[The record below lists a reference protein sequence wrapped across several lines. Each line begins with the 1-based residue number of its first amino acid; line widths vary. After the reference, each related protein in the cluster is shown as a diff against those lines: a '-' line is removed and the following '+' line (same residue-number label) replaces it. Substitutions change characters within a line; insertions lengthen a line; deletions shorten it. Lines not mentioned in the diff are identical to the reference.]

1 MWVKSIV
8 GRYGAVCVA
17 LNDAAGAEHPLVAHI
32 AERHR
37 AEVKADL
44 VAELFPKI
52 VGQTSAAITTAAD
65 RGAGTTSHRADRLID
80 RQNDVADAGCFAVI
94 RQQIAATRSTHA
106 LDQSATAQF
115 GEQLLKIGQRD

>member
-8 GRYGAVCVA
+8 GRYGGAVGVT

-32 AERHR
+32 AERDR

-52 VGQTSAAITTAAD
+52 VGQTSAAITAATD
-65 RGAGTTSHRADRLID
+65 RGAGTTSHGADRLVD
-80 RQNDVADAGCFAVI
+80 RQNDVAHAGCLPVI
-94 RQQIAATRSTHA
+94 SQQIAAPPSTHP
-106 LDQSATAQF
+106 LDQSATAP
-115 GEQLLKIGQRD
+115 

>member
-8 GRYGAVCVA
+8 GCGGSAVGVA

-44 VAELFPKI
+44 IAELFPKI
-52 VGQTSAAITTAAD
+52 VGQASAAITTAAD
-65 RGAGTTSHRADRLID
+65 RGAGTTSHRADRLVD
-80 RQNDVADAGCFAVI
+80 RQNDVAHAGCFAGI
-94 RQQIAATRSTHA
+94 RPQIN
-106 LDQSATAQF
+106 
-115 GEQLLKIGQRD
+115 G